1 MPKRA
6 PERDVYAALRV
17 EKLPRRTR
25 WRRRALVL
33 ALTVILALAWVGYYL
48 HSMGRGTVLSDARD
62 FVALSIGETVERVL
76 SEDEWR
82 NERFV
87 TLETDANGELAAV
100 TTDTAQVN
108 RFTARLLREITRAA
122 EQGDL
127 DLKVYL
133 GELLGAN
140 LLLGRGPLLRFKVGL
155 MTSPDLRLESDFSA
169 AGINQTL
176 HSLTLHAA
184 VDIDLFIPL
193 GAVSS
198 RVETDVLIAQTLIV
212 GKVPGYYYGGS

>member
-6 PERDVYAALRV
+6 PERDVYAALRL
-17 EKLPRRTR
+17 EKLPRRVR
-25 WRRRALVL
+25 WRRRLLLLVL
-33 ALTVILALAWVGYYL
+33 LAVLLLAWVGRYL
-48 HSMGRGTVLSDARD
+48 HAMGRGTVLSDARD
-62 FVALSIGETVERVL
+62 FVALAIGETVERVL

-82 NERFV
+82 EERFV
-87 TLETDANGELAAV
+87 TLETDADGELVAL

-108 RFTARLLREITRAA
+108 RFYARLLREITRAA

-140 LLLGRGPLLRFKVGL
+140 LLLGRGPLLRFRVGL
-155 MTSPDLRLESDFSA
+155 MTSPDLRLESDFTE
-169 AGINQTL
+169 AGVNQTL
-176 HSLTLHAA
+176 HTLTLHAA

-193 GAVSS
+193 GSVTS
-198 RVETDVLIAQTLIV
+198 RVETDVLIAQTLII